1 MKKLALGFGLFV
13 ALFGARA
20 RADVPAGYKGTPFHG
35 TATSLPG
42 RVDFENFDEGGQDV
56 AWRVDDHTGNFGVGG
71 CASNNYRNDL
81 PHPQLCLTNQGTEV
95 DTYTMGPMMGQKYPS
110 DAMPQSIYI
119 GYTHAVDWVKLTV
132 NVSKAGKYHLSSVWA
147 SEPGGVDAIKF
158 QISFNDVLKADVK
171 LPGTGGYH
179 NWVAAPDFATV
190 DLDAGVQVLQFAAKS
205 MHLNYDYIQFSLE
218 LPGGG
223 LDDGSNGTGGS
234 GGGGAGGAA
243 AGGATAGGAGGAAAM
258 TAGTGGATAGGAGM
272 APIAGTGGAFVG
284 VDPAPTGGSGTG
296 TAGTSAAAGMPG
308 SAGSGTN
315 LGFGSG
321 QSNDSS
327 GCSIALPRSGRASGW
342 LLAALGV
349 AGTWGGRRFR
359 ARRRR
364 PSRGAA

>member
-13 ALFGARA
+13 VLIGARA
-20 RADVPAGYKGTPFHG
+20 RADVPAGYQGTPFHG

-42 RVDFENFDEGGQDV
+42 RVEFENFDEGGQDV

-71 CASNNYRNDL
+71 CAANDYRNDL

-147 SEPGGVDAIKF
+147 SEPGGADAIKF

-190 DLDAGVQVLQFAAKS
+190 DLEAGLQVLQFSAKS

-223 LDDGSNGTGGS
+223 LDDGGSGAGGS
-234 GGGGAGGAA
+234 GGAGAGGAA
-243 AGGATAGGAGGAAAM
+243 TGGAAGAA
-258 TAGTGGATAGGAGM
+258 TAGTGGAPAGGMGAD
-272 APIAGTGGAFVG
+272 PSAGTGGAFVG
-284 VDPAPTGGSGTG
+284 VDPAPTGGAGTG
-296 TAGTSAAAGMPG
+296 TAGTSAVAGMAG
-308 SAGSGTN
+308 NAGSGAN
-315 LGFGSG
+315 PAFGSG

-327 GCSIALPRSGRASGW
+327 GCSIALPRSRSASGW
-342 LLAALGV
+342 LLAALGT
-349 AGTWGGRRFR
+349 AGAFGGRRVR
-359 ARRRR
+359 AKRQR
-364 PSRGAA
+364 PSRDAA